1 MILIRFLIILLIS
14 ISSLN
19 AQSINLNS
27 MIVKEP
33 KLKGVQFKEFLTNHE
48 FTVSR
53 GNRSITFIFKGKV
66 YEIREN
72 NNLVQKGTWK
82 MNIRKNNVRLKP
94 YKGAKSFWLQKFKGK
109 PLVFHYNT
117 LPGKENTIKTTYK
130 IIESNKNNIKRQIAK
145 FQGTALQYDI
155 YVKKKKNALNKTISN
170 SVSAAIGFTGDLGKF
185 GSSSELTHYYFEASN
200 NYLRALELLYRAYD
214 NNVEADKINASLKY
228 MNNSKNSEGDRLKST
243 KLIID
248 SSTDVLKSNIQNASY
263 VFSELGRSY
272 YEQALPFAFAAGQ
285 STVNLISATSRVQQ
299 NVKSTGSGL
308 ESFFQNAKDIG
319 AIMQIV
325 PEIPKLAKNMSSTI
339 GLVFSGA
346 KEKKIRDNGN
356 LNAKLKELDLD
367 FE

>member
-1 MILIRFLIILLIS
+1 
-14 ISSLN
+14 
-19 AQSINLNS
+19 
-27 MIVKEP
+27 
-33 KLKGVQFKEFLTNHE
+33 
-48 FTVSR
+48 
-53 GNRSITFIFKGKV
+53 
-66 YEIREN
+66 
-72 NNLVQKGTWK
+72 

-243 KLIID
+243 KLILD

-308 ESFFQNAKDIG
+308 ESFFQNAQDIG